1 MKGRKRKKVWF
12 PSPLLVTMGGCVAD
26 GTDTGTNETLSAVLA
41 PVTDP
46 GHERCAHQASTAT
59 HPPGCHTKLIGYI
72 ELNRPAALNALD
84 VYMVEHMLK
93 AVHVWRSRRDVAGVV
108 IRASPGAHRRP
119 VFCAGGDV
127 KQVVQRGLQGDVEW
141 GLRYF
146 RSEYHLNMTL
156 ATLASCTTG
165 GMDVV
170 AINDGITFGGGVG
183 ISIHNK
189 YQVCTENTIFAMP
202 ECPIGL
208 FPDVGGSYFLSRRG
222 AVGVYLALCGA
233 RLNGMDVKRAGFAT
247 HYVHSSHL
255 PDVMSAISRHGDI
268 KAALDKGERL
278 SAADAGVATFPFDIG
293 LEEVFGYT
301 SVERIVEACRRKAEA
316 GGEFWVEA
324 LGLLGRASPTSLR
337 VTLELLRR
345 GRNMPLSEC
354 LMQENR
360 VIQRLTRD
368 TGSDFYRGVHARLVL
383 KEPGEPAWGPMRD
396 ASSLL
401 EPLEPQY
408 ELQLESRC
416 IAHKL

>member
-1 MKGRKRKKVWF
+1 M
-12 PSPLLVTMGGCVAD
+12 SGGAAD
-26 GTDTGTNETLSAVLA
+26 ETDTAASDTLRAVLV
-41 PVTDP
+41 PVTD
-46 GHERCAHQASTAT
+46 ERCSDQPWSPDQPTAS
-59 HPPGCHTKLIGYI
+59 HIGYI

-84 VYMVEHMLK
+84 VRMVEDMLK
-93 AVHVWRSRRDVAGVV
+93 AMHAWRARRDVAGVV
-108 IRASPGAHRRP
+108 IRSVGSPDRRP

-127 KQVVQRGLQGDVEW
+127 KQVVERGLRGDVEW

-156 ATLASCTTG
+156 ATLAACTAG

-222 AVGVYLALCGA
+222 AMGVYLALCGA
-233 RLNGMDVKRAGFAT
+233 RLHGMDVKRAGFAT
-247 HYVHSSHL
+247 HYVHSSHI
-255 PDVMSAISRHGDI
+255 PGVMRAIARHGDI
-268 KAALDKGERL
+268 RAALDEGERLSVEGERL
-278 SAADAGVATFPFDIG
+278 SAEGSGVARFPFDIG

-301 SVERIVEACRRKAEA
+301 SVETITEACRRKAEA

-324 LGLLGRASPTSLR
+324 LALLRRGSPTSLR

-345 GRNMPLSEC
+345 GRSMPLSEC

-368 TGSDFYRGVHARLVL
+368 TDSDFYRGVCARLVR
-383 KEPGEPAWGPMRD
+383 KSSGEPAWGPVRD
-396 ASSLL
+396 AVSLL

-408 ELQLESRC
+408 ELQLGTRC
-416 IAHKL
+416 VSHKL

>member
-1 MKGRKRKKVWF
+1 MAGDA
-12 PSPLLVTMGGCVAD
+12 AD
-26 GTDTGTNETLSAVLA
+26 EMEANDTLRAVLV

-46 GHERCAHQASTAT
+46 GHERCARQAWAADQ
-59 HPPGCHTKLIGYI
+59 PRGGCHIGHI
-72 ELNRPAALNALD
+72 ELNRPAAMNALD
-84 VYMVEHMLK
+84 VHMVEDMLK
-93 AVHVWRSRRDVAGVV
+93 AVHAWRARGDVAGVI
-108 IRASPGAHRRP
+108 IRSVGSPDRHP

-127 KQVVQRGLQGDVEW
+127 KQVVQRGLRGDVEW

-156 ATLASCTTG
+156 ATLAGCAAA
-165 GMDVV
+165 GMEVV
-170 AINDGITFGGGVG
+170 SINDGITFGGGVG

-189 YQVCTENTIFAMP
+189 YQVCTENTMFAMP

-222 AVGVYLALCGA
+222 AIGVYLALCGA
-233 RLNGMDVKRAGFAT
+233 RLHGMDVKRAGFAT

-255 PDVMSAISRHGDI
+255 PGVMCAIARHGDI
-268 KAALDKGERL
+268 GAALDEGERL
-278 SAADAGVATFPFDIG
+278 SAADRGVARFPFEIG

-301 SVERIVEACRRKAEA
+301 SVEKIAEACRRKAEA
-316 GGEFWVEA
+316 GDEFWVEA
-324 LGLLGRASPTSLR
+324 LALLGRGSPTSLR

-368 TGSDFYRGVHARLVL
+368 TDSDFYRGVRARLVL
-383 KEPGEPAWGPMRD
+383 KASGEPAWGPVRD
-396 ASSLL
+396 AVSLL
-401 EPLEPQY
+401 EPLKPQY
-408 ELQLESRC
+408 ELQLETRC
-416 IAHKL
+416 VSHKL